1 MSCLSFPPDPYVFVR
16 RSCVNPFNKIYYIR
30 MREQLFHGTVVLLQF
45 LLGKHGMDET
55 MAG

>member
-30 MREQLFHGTVVLLQF
+30 MREQLFHGAVVLLQF